1 MKAHA
6 GGRAMPPE
14 RSGSI
19 FVCGDLQVDVGR
31 QRVLQAGRDIE
42 LPKLSFDVLLAI
54 VRVAPN
60 VLSID
65 ALMERAWAGIVV
77 NPETVIQRISLLR
90 EALGDDSREPRYIG
104 SLRARGYFLI
114 PPVTDEK
121 EAIQT
126 EPAPEPLAPAADG
139 PAPATQVPLGAAVLS
154 AEATDTSTPAEPSTA
169 KRTALLVASLAATVA
184 LLGWMFVASRQSA
197 IEPAR
202 EVETAVPSIDA
213 DTVARTVA
221 VMPFRNLS
229 PDPDDAFLATGLPEM
244 ILNRLSKVHNL
255 AVVARSSSFALDPS
269 TGNTQEIGRRLNSAH
284 LVEGNVQRDGD
295 RVRVTAQLI
304 DTSSGTLVWSESFDR
319 RLGDIFAIQD
329 DISNRIAAVL
339 AKRIAEL
346 GTAPEPQERS
356 ANVTAHLSYF
366 HGLSLLGRYT
376 AAESAAA
383 IPMFERAIALD
394 AGFAAAY
401 ASLYDAH
408 MQEAARLHEDMVAAR
423 AHWQPLIVKAL
434 ALNARCGT
442 ARFARAMWGGGTDEE
457 READFK
463 LALALDPSN
472 GRGTTAY
479 GEFLID
485 IGRDEE
491 GRRMLDLA
499 LWIDPLSPRA
509 RFRRVMV
516 DMDRLGASGLEQELL
531 KVLEVDPNYY
541 PALQRY
547 GKYRWILHGR
557 LAEAIQIM
565 EQAIAIDPGNPWTRF
580 TASAIYLDLGDEP
593 AARDVA
599 AGSPVSERSSQLL
612 FALYRGDWRRAGME
626 AYLPPAWAF
635 GLFES
640 WGAPEALHDYALRT
654 GDIDRAAE
662 FMEREYALQ
671 PGPGLIVGLDNFRE
685 AAMLADLLDA
695 QSRKTEAAQLRSV
708 AAAWNDANE
717 AKWSSLYAKRLRA
730 RLWLLAGQRDA
741 ALQELAASF
750 RAGDY
755 VQWWYTLERDPA
767 WAAAHGDPRFRTI
780 DADVRAY
787 VAKQRAAVED
797 LRRHGEIPRRG

>member
-1 MKAHA
+1 MLVIGAVSA
-6 GGRAMPPE
+6 A
-14 RSGSI
+14 
-19 FVCGDLQVDVGR
+19 L
-31 QRVLQAGRDIE
+31 
-42 LPKLSFDVLLAI
+42 VLLGWIFAAS
-54 VRVAPN
+54 RH
-60 VLSID
+60 D
-65 ALMERAWAGIVV
+65 A
-77 NPETVIQRISLLR
+77 
-90 EALGDDSREPRYIG
+90 
-104 SLRARGYFLI
+104 
-114 PPVTDEK
+114 
-121 EAIQT
+121 T
-126 EPAPEPLAPAADG
+126 EPAM
-139 PAPATQVPLGAAVLS
+139 QV
-154 AEATDTSTPAEPSTA
+154 D
-169 KRTALLVASLAATVA
+169 
-184 LLGWMFVASRQSA
+184 
-197 IEPAR
+197 
-202 EVETAVPSIDA
+202 TAVRPIDA

-221 VMPFRNLS
+221 VMPFKNLS
-229 PDPDDAFLATGLPEM
+229 RDPDDAYLATGLPEM
-244 ILNRLSKVHNL
+244 ILNRLSNVRNL
-255 AVVARSSSFALDPS
+255 AVVARSSSFALDP
-269 TGNTQEIGRRLNSAH
+269 TGNTQEIGRRLHSAH

-304 DTSSGTLVWSESFDR
+304 ESLSGTPVWSESFDLP
-319 RLGDIFAIQD
+319 LGDIFAIED

-339 AKRIAEL
+339 ADRIAEL
-346 GTAPEPQERS
+346 GTVTEPQEHS

-394 AGFAAAY
+394 AGFAGAY

-408 MQEAARLHEDMVAAR
+408 MQEAARLHDDMAAAR
-423 AHWQPLIVKAL
+423 ARWQPLIVKAL
-434 ALNARCGT
+434 ALNPRSGT
-442 ARFARAMWGGGTDEE
+442 ARFARAMWSGGTDQE

-463 LALALDPSN
+463 LGLALDPSN

-485 IGRDEE
+485 IGRDDE

-516 DMDRLGASGLEQELL
+516 DMDRLGASGLEREML
-531 KVLEVDPNYY
+531 KVLEVDPDYY

-547 GKYRWILHGR
+547 GKYQWILHGR
-557 LAEAIQIM
+557 LAEAIQII
-565 EQAIAIDPGNPWTRF
+565 EQATAIDPKNPWTRF
-580 TASAIYLDLGDEP
+580 TAAAIYLDLGDEV

-612 FALYRGDWRRAGME
+612 LALYRGDWRRAGME

-640 WGAPEALHDYALRT
+640 WGAPEALRDYALRT
-654 GDIDRAAE
+654 GEIDRAALL
-662 FMEREYALQ
+662 MEREYALQ
-671 PGPGLIVGLDNFRE
+671 PGPGLEIGLANFRE
-685 AAMLADLLDA
+685 APMLAELLDA
-695 QSRKTEAAQLRSV
+695 QSRKSEAAQLRSA
-708 AAAWNDANE
+708 AAAWNDAYE

-730 RLWLLAGQRDA
+730 RLWLSAGPRDA

-767 WAAAHGDPRFRTI
+767 WVPLHDDPRFRAI
-780 DADVRAY
+780 DAQVRGY
-787 VAKQRAAVED
+787 VAKERAAVDD
-797 LRRHGEIPRRG
+797 LRRRGEIPRRGGDGPANTG